1 MSIEPQEFVEK
12 RPNRLFFKHIIR
24 KIFFEDWM
32 MKLVALAIT
41 LGLWL
46 GVTGLSSPGSE
57 RYNNVPLSLR
67 ISDNSIVT
75 NSPVQDV
82 AIRVGGDKRK
92 LEQINAN
99 DLRVSLDLTDVTP
112 GDRVITL
119 SPDTVSI
126 SLPNGIKIEEI
137 QPNRIAVR
145 LEAAAEKE
153 VPVKVETNGEMP
165 EGFELYGSTVTPEKI
180 LVRGPA
186 SFIRSL
192 AYVSTDKIDVS
203 ERRADFTAKQV
214 RVSVSNSFST
224 MLQTFV
230 DVAFRIGEK
239 RVEQSFSV
247 PVKGEQGKRV
257 NVVLFGGRSLFEGVK
272 AEDIRVDMVKNDAGQ
287 EMPQVTLPPALDG
300 KVEIRKPK
308 T

>member
-1 MSIEPQEFVEK
+1 MSSEPQNFVEK

-24 KIFFEDWM
+24 KIFFEDWV
-32 MKLVALAIT
+32 MKLVALGIT
-41 LGLWL
+41 LALWL

-57 RYNNVPLSLR
+57 RYNSVPLSLR

-75 NSPVQDV
+75 YSPVQDV

-99 DLRVSLDLTDVTP
+99 DLRVSLDLTEITP

-126 SLPNGIKIEEI
+126 SLPNGVRIEEI

-153 VPVKVETNGEMP
+153 VPVRVETNGEVP
-165 EGFELYGSTVTPEKI
+165 EGFELYGETVTPEKI

-186 SFIRSL
+186 SFIKSL

-203 ERRADFTAKQV
+203 ERSADFSVKQV

-230 DVAFRIGEK
+230 DVTFRIGEK
-239 RVEQSFSV
+239 RVEKSFSV
-247 PVKGEQGKRV
+247 PVRGEQGKRV
-257 NVVLFGGRSLFEGVK
+257 NVLLFGGRSLFNGVK
-272 AEDIRVDMVKNDAGQ
+272 AEDMRVDMIKNDTGQ
-287 EMPQVTLPPALDG
+287 EMPQVTLPSALDG

-308 T
+308 I

>member
-1 MSIEPQEFVEK
+1 
-12 RPNRLFFKHIIR
+12 
-24 KIFFEDWM
+24 

-41 LGLWL
+41 LALWL

-92 LEQINAN
+92 LEQINAGE
-99 DLRVSLDLTDVTP
+99 LRVSLDLTDIAP
-112 GDRVITL
+112 GDRVVAL
-119 SPDTVSI
+119 SPDTVFI

-153 VPVKVETNGEMP
+153 VPVRVETNGEVP
-165 EGFELYGSTVTPEKI
+165 EGFELYGSAVTPDKI

-192 AYVSTDKIDVS
+192 SYVSTDKIDVS

-239 RVEQSFSV
+239 RIEKNFSV
-247 PVKGEQGKRV
+247 PVKDERGKHV
-257 NVVLFGGRSLFEGVK
+257 SVVLFGGRSLFEGVK
-272 AEDIRVDMVKNDAGQ
+272 ADDIRVEMIKNDAG
-287 EMPQVTLPPALDG
+287 EETPQLTLPPALDG
-300 KVEIRKPK
+300 KVEVRKPK